1 MLRKQTILAFSLLI
15 LLTCSCILGI
25 EIPVTTEPKTGET
38 ITESIDIAV
47 PSSYETPMSV
57 TLSFGAGTLQLLPST
72 GNSLLSGTATYNVVD
87 FKPEITVTD
96 NNVTI
101 KQGNLKLNAIP
112 TLNDKIKNEWNLALS
127 AHPVD
132 LTVKAGAYKGDYELG
147 GLAITNLHIADG
159 ASTVDLSFSLPNQA
173 TMNSFRYETG
183 ASNITLNNLA
193 NANFQTMIFQSGAG
207 NYNLDFSGTLQQNA
221 SVFIETGLSKLI
233 ITVPKGVPAEARFE
247 GPLAQ
252 VTVKG
257 DWLESGDSYTQAG
270 QGHQLT
276 FIIEISAGTVTLRNP

>member
-72 GNSLLSGTATYNVVD
+72 GNSLLSGTAIYNVED
-87 FKPEITVTD
+87 FKPEIAVTD
-96 NNVTI
+96 NDVTI
-101 KQGNLKLNAIP
+101 KQGNLKLNAVP

-127 AHPVD
+127 ALPVD

-159 ASTVDLSFSLPNQA
+159 ASTVELSFSLPNQA
-173 TMNSFRYETG
+173 NMNSFRYETG
-183 ASNITLNNLA
+183 ASNITLNNLG

-207 NYNLDFSGTLQQNA
+207 NYTLDFSGTLQQNA
-221 SVFIETGLSKLI
+221 SVFIEMGLSKLT

-257 DWLESGDSYTQAG
+257 DWEESGDTYSQTG

-276 FIIEISAGTVTLRNP
+276 FTIEVNAGTVTLRNP